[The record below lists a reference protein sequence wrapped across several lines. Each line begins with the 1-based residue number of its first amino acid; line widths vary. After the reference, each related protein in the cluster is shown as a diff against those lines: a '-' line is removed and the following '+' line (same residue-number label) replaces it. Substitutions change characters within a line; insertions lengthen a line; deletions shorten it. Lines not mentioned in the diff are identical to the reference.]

1 MLLLGIGPKA
11 ASGQS
16 RLSSRSP
23 SPYRRGHRA
32 GKPDL
37 RLRWM
42 LALHRR
48 GRFLGPLARSNESR
62 YKARHRDGASSVE
75 DSMQIGLKTGSS
87 VDPLRLNWDGAA
99 QRPLVWAALVSSG

>member
-1 MLLLGIGPKA
+1 MLLLGIGAKA

-37 RLRWM
+37 RLRWI

-62 YKARHRDGASSVE
+62 YKARHRTVQVLWRTRCRSA
-75 DSMQIGLKTGSS
+75 LK
-87 VDPLRLNWDGAA
+87 
-99 QRPLVWAALVSSG
+99 QALALILCG